1 MATGEMRVRTENQVL
16 PSGDGRQPGGTGE
29 PSLGELFRQLAQES
43 GTLIRQEVAL
53 AKAEMRENV
62 RSLTKDVAMLAAGG
76 GVLLVAALV
85 FTAFLVAGLG
95 DLMGDEYWLGALIV
109 GAVYALIGFVL
120 LNKGKKGLRNDSLK
134 PEQTVATL
142 QADKQWAQAEAQQ
155 VKRDLTS

>member
-1 MATGEMRVRTENQVL
+1 MATREVRVPAETEAY
-16 PSGDGRQPGGTGE
+16 PSADGRVAGGPVE

-43 GTLIRQEVAL
+43 STLIRQEVAL

-95 DLMGDEYWLGALIV
+95 DLLGDEYWLGALIV
-109 GAVYALIGFVL
+109 GVVYALIGIVL

-134 PEQTVATL
+134 PETTVATL